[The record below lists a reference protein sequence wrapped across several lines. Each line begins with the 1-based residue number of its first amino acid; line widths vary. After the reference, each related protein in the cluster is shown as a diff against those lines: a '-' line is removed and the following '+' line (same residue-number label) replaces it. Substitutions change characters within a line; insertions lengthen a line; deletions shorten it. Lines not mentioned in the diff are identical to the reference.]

1 MLNSKDTGLDKNLI
15 LSRRVFILSIV
26 KLLVFG
32 SLVGRLFSLQ
42 IKQNKKYKT
51 LSDNN
56 RIREWKLAPQRGI
69 FKDYFGKV
77 IADNSQV
84 FQLHIVPED
93 IEDIRDLLFRI
104 KSIVSISQ
112 DQLNKVAKKIKKQ
125 KPWEPVII
133 SDNLSWEEFSKL
145 NLFLH
150 ELPGIK
156 PVVSVARYYPDE
168 YNFSHVLGYVSD
180 ANANDLATNTRLIE
194 FNVPGLK
201 VGKTG
206 LEKNLDNQLIGDA
219 GYQRFEVNAYGK
231 RIKEIDFNTGKSGE
245 DYKLTIDAE
254 IQDYG
259 HKLLEDKS
267 GSICVMDVLNGDV
280 VAMISSP
287 SFNPNK
293 FVHGINK
300 KDWNELLNNIDKPL
314 VHKSVA
320 GLYPPGS
327 TIKPIVALSALEHDV
342 ISPKLVLN
350 CTGSIELYG
359 QKYHCWKKKG
369 HGYLGLRNAIKQSCD
384 CYFYEVARRLGVD
397 RLSVTAKKFGLGDYV
412 LENFIEEKKG
422 TVPNTKWKLKN
433 IGKGWVLGETLI
445 SGIGQGYF
453 QTSPLQICLMM
464 AQLANG
470 GYKVKPRIID
480 NQNSYEQ
487 LINIWKK
494 RLEQEELGIYV
505 EKNLQNIETYSDFLA
520 PLVRNHE
527 NVKFVNE
534 AMFGS
539 TNEPLGTSYRSRFTD
554 PKYVYAGKTG
564 TSQVKK
570 ITEEERESEIK
581 IEDIPYQ
588 FRDHALFVAFAPY
601 KNPRYALSV
610 VIEHGGSG
618 SSSAA
623 PIAKK
628 LIKKILDRH
637 ALRMSLKNQ
646 SLESI

>member
-1 MLNSKDTGLDKNLI
+1 MLNSRYSGLDKNLV
-15 LSRRVFILSIV
+15 LSRRVFILSIA
-26 KLLVFG
+26 KLIVFG

-51 LSDNN
+51 LSDKN

-69 FKDYFGKV
+69 FKDYYGKV

-93 IEDIRDLLFRI
+93 IEDIRDLLFRL
-104 KSIVSISQ
+104 KSIVSIT
-112 DQLNKVAKKIKKQ
+112 DAQLIKIAKKIKKQ

-156 PVVSVARYYPDE
+156 PVVSVARFYPDQ
-168 YNFSHVLGYVSD
+168 YNFSHVLGYVSEANTKD
-180 ANANDLATNTRLIE
+180 LNANKRLIE

-206 LEKNLDNQLIGDA
+206 LEKNLDDQLIGDA

-231 RIKEIDFNTGKSGE
+231 RIKEIDFSTGRSGQN
-245 DYKLTIDAE
+245 YKLTVDAE
-254 IQDYG
+254 VQDYG
-259 HKLLEDKS
+259 HKLMEGKS

-280 VAMISSP
+280 IAMISSP
-287 SFNPNK
+287 SFDPNK
-293 FVHGINK
+293 FVHGINQ
-300 KDWNELLNNIDKPL
+300 KDWDELLNNIDKPL
-314 VHKSVA
+314 VHKSIA

-327 TIKPIVALSALEHDV
+327 TIKPIVALSALENDV
-342 ISPKLVLN
+342 ISPKLVLQ

-359 QKYHCWKKKG
+359 EKYHCWKKKG
-369 HGYLGLRNAIKQSCD
+369 HGFINLRDAIKQSCD

-397 RLSVTAKKFGLGDYV
+397 RLSVTAKKFGLGNYTLD
-412 LENFIEEKKG
+412 NFSEEKKG
-422 TVPNTKWKLKN
+422 IVPNTKWKIQNL
-433 IGKGWVLGETLI
+433 GRGWVLGETLI

-453 QTSPLQICLMM
+453 QVSPIQICLMM

-480 NQNSYEQ
+480 DENSLEQ
-487 LINIWKK
+487 LIDIWRK
-494 RLEQEELGIYV
+494 RLDQESQGIYV
-505 EKNLQNIETYSDFLA
+505 EKNLQNIETYSDFLS

-527 NVKFVNE
+527 NVKFVND

-539 TNEPLGTSYRSRFTD
+539 TNEPRGTSYRSRFTD
-554 PKYVYAGKTG
+554 PNYIYAGKTG

-570 ITEEERESEIK
+570 ITEEEREAERK
-581 IEDIPYQ
+581 LEEIPYQ

-601 KNPRYALSV
+601 KNPRYAISV
-610 VIEHGGSG
+610 VVEHGGSG
-618 SSSAA
+618 SSGAA

-628 LIKKILDRH
+628 IIKKTLDRH
-637 ALRMSLKNQ
+637 VLRKSKKNK
-646 SLESI
+646 STESI